1 VAALA
6 GLGLGDEGK
15 GSFVDAWVYRQS
27 ESSLVV
33 RYNGGPQAAHHVVL
47 PDGRSHCFAQ
57 LGAGMLRDG
66 TRTLLSPF
74 MLVEPLAL
82 LREARQLE
90 ALGVAWPLGR
100 TVVSRRS
107 VVVTPFHRLL
117 GRLRELSRGGA
128 RHGSCGLG
136 VGQAWLDS
144 QNPSLPS
151 LRVED
156 LLDHGRLLQKLRFLQ
171 LVKVDQAEQLLDGLP
186 STTQRVAHTALCEEL
201 KSRELIPHLAD
212 GYGRLLASGVT
223 IDDDTVLRAALSD
236 GQPVILE
243 GAQGALLDAV
253 HGFFPFVT
261 PSRTSFVQ
269 AVTLLDGQ
277 RPERLGIV
285 RAYATRHG
293 PGPLVSEEAQLTA
306 QLVEAHNVPN
316 PWQGPMRVGWFD
328 AVAGRYALALVGG
341 IDGLV
346 VSCLDRLQGLGPLRL
361 CREYRYLGPP
371 VPDLHEF
378 FVGDDDGVLRDLR
391 LVERPS
397 LLRQQRLTELLA
409 HCQPLYVEL
418 PPLGEVRRSDGTLTA
433 QAEGYLDALRDALR
447 LSSGELR
454 CVSLGPTAGD
464 KLWQ

>member
-15 GSFVDAWVYRQS
+15 GSFVDAWVRRQRQ
-27 ESSLVV
+27 SSLVV

-47 PDGRSHCFAQ
+47 PDGRGHCFAQ

-74 MLVEPLAL
+74 MLVEPLSL
-82 LREARQLE
+82 LREASQLE
-90 ALGVAWPLGR
+90 ALGVAGPLGR

-144 QNPSLPS
+144 HNPSLPS
-151 LRVED
+151 LRVAD
-156 LLDHGRLLQKLRFLQ
+156 LLDHSRLPQQLRFLQ

-186 STTQRVAHTALCEEL
+186 SAMEAGAHRALYEDL
-201 KSRELIPHLAD
+201 KSRELIGHLAD
-212 GYGRLLASGVT
+212 GYGRFLSSGVT
-223 IDDDTVLRAALSD
+223 IDDGTVLRAARSG

-269 AVTLLDGQ
+269 AEALLDGE
-277 RPERLGIV
+277 RPERLGIL

-293 PGPLVSEEAQLTA
+293 PGPLVSEDAQLTA
-306 QLVEAHNVPN
+306 QLAEAHNIPN

-328 AVAGRYALALVGG
+328 AVAARYALALVGG

-361 CREYRYLGPP
+361 CRAYRYVGPA
-371 VPDLHEF
+371 VPDFHEF
-378 FVGDDDGVLRDLR
+378 FVGTGDGVLRDLR
-391 LVERPS
+391 LDERPS

-409 HCQPLYVEL
+409 HCQPLYEEL
-418 PPLGEVRRSDGTLTA
+418 PPLDEVRRSDGTLTA
-433 QAEGYLDALRDALR
+433 QAVAYLDALRDALG
-447 LSSGELR
+447 LSSVELR
-454 CVSLGPTAGD
+454 CVSVGPTAGD
-464 KLWQ
+464 KLWR